1 VVKIKAVLLA
11 AGYAT
16 RLYPL
21 TKDKPKPLLDV
32 GGRPIIDYIIKNIEC
47 IDDVDEIFVITNDKF
62 YGHFEGWLAEF
73 KSTKKIKIINDK
85 TTSNEDRLGSLGD
98 VNFVIEKE
106 NIEESILIVAGDN
119 LFEFSLNSFVE
130 SHNEHNK
137 SAVALY
143 DVQDKELAKQ
153 YGIVGVDDEGKMVEF
168 EEKPSEPKSTLAS
181 TGVYIYPPH
190 VLPMLADFVKKYKNS
205 DKAGNFLEWLHKKEH
220 VYCYITDKR
229 WFDIGTLDQLEKA
242 RKEFKGV

>member
-1 VVKIKAVLLA
+1 MIILA

-21 TKDKPKPLLDV
+21 TKDKPKPLLEI
-32 GGRPIIDYIIKNIEC
+32 GGKPILDHIIKKIEK
-47 IDDVDEIFVITNDKF
+47 IEEVDEVFIVTNAKF
-62 YGHFEGWLAEF
+62 SGHFQGWLTEF
-73 KSTKKIKIINDK
+73 KSQKKIKIINDQ
-85 TTSNEDRLGSLGD
+85 TTSNEARLGSLGD
-98 VNFVIEKE
+98 VNFVIDQE
-106 NIEESILIVAGDN
+106 NIKESVLIVAGDN
-119 LFEFSLNSFVE
+119 LFEFSLKEFVE
-130 SHNEHNK
+130 SHKKHNK

-143 DVQDKELAKQ
+143 DVQDKELAKH
-153 YGIVGVDDEGKMVEF
+153 YGIVAVGDGGKMIEF

-190 VLPMLADFVKKYKNS
+190 VLPMLQEFVKKYKNS

-220 VYCYITDKR
+220 VYCYITKEK

-242 RKEFKGV
+242 KEEFRT

>member
-1 VVKIKAVLLA
+1 MKAIILA

-21 TKDKPKPLLDV
+21 TKDKPKPLLEIA
-32 GGRPIIDYIIKNIEC
+32 GKPIIDHIMRKIEK
-47 IDDVDEIFVITNDKF
+47 IDEIDKIFIVTNDKF
-62 YGHFEGWLAEF
+62 YGHFEDWLSEF
-73 KSTKKIKIINDK
+73 KSNKKIKIINDK

-98 VNFVIEKE
+98 VNFVIDREKVKDT
-106 NIEESILIVAGDN
+106 IIVVAGDN
-119 LFEFSLNSFVE
+119 LFEFSLKEFVD
-130 SHNEHNK
+130 SHKKHNK

-143 DVQDKELAKQ
+143 DVRDKELAKL
-153 YGIVGVDDEGKMVEF
+153 YGIVGVNKENRMIEF

-190 VLPMLADFVKKYKNS
+190 VLLMLQDFVKKYKNS

-220 VYCYITDKR
+220 VYCYITEKK
-229 WFDIGTLDQLEKA
+229 WFDIGNLEQLEKA
-242 RKEFKGV
+242 RKEFRA

>member
-1 VVKIKAVLLA
+1 MKAIVLA

-21 TKDKPKPLLDV
+21 TKDKPKPLLEV
-32 GGRPIIDYIIKNIEC
+32 AGKPIIDHIINKIEE
-47 IDDVDEIFVITNDKF
+47 IDEVDEIFIVTNAKF
-62 YGHFEGWLAEF
+62 YNYFQGWLAEF
-73 KSTKKIKIINDK
+73 DSNKKIKIINDK

-106 NIEESILIVAGDN
+106 NIKDSVLIVAGDN
-119 LFEFSLNSFVE
+119 LFEFSLKDFVE
-130 SHNEHNK
+130 SHKKHNK

-143 DVQDKELAKQ
+143 DVQDKELAKL
-153 YGIVGVDDEGKMVEF
+153 YGIVGVNQEGKMIEF
-168 EEKPSEPKSTLAS
+168 EEKPLKPKSTLAS

-190 VLPMLADFVKKYKNS
+190 VLPMLQEFVKKYKNS

-220 VYCYITDKR
+220 VYCYITKER

-242 RKEFKGV
+242 KKEFRG

>member
-1 VVKIKAVLLA
+1 MKAIILA

-21 TKDKPKPLLDV
+21 TKDKPKPLLEV
-32 GGRPIIDYIIKNIEC
+32 AGKSMVEHIIKRIEE
-47 IDDVDEIFVITNDKF
+47 IDEVGEIFIVTNDKF
-62 YGHFEGWLAEF
+62 YNHFEGWLTEF
-73 KSTKKIKIINDK
+73 DCKKEIKIINDQ
-85 TTSNEDRLGSLGD
+85 TTSNEGRLGSLGD
-98 VNFVIEKE
+98 VNFVIEQE
-106 NIEESILIVAGDN
+106 NIKESVLIVAGDN
-119 LFEFSLNSFVE
+119 LFEFSLKEFVE
-130 SHNEHNK
+130 SHKKHNK

-143 DVQDKELAKQ
+143 DVQDRELAKL
-153 YGIVGVDDEGKMVEF
+153 YGIVGVNEEGKMVEF

-190 VLPMLADFVKKYKNS
+190 VLPMLQEFVKKSKNS

-220 VYCYITDKR
+220 VYCYITKEK

-242 RKEFKGV
+242 RREFRG

>member
-1 VVKIKAVLLA
+1 VKCIILC

-32 GGRPIIDYIIKNIEC
+32 GGKPIIEHIIGKLEQ
-47 IDDVDEIFVITNDKF
+47 IDDIDEIFIVTNDKF
-62 YGHFEGWLAEF
+62 YNHFRDWLKGF
-73 KSTKKIKIINDK
+73 DSKKSIKIVNDR
-85 TTSNEDRLGSLGD
+85 TLSNEDRLGSLGD
-98 VNFVIEKE
+98 VDFVIGQEGI
-106 NIEESILIVAGDN
+106 NDSILIVAGDN
-119 LFEFSLNSFVE
+119 LFDFSLKDFVE
-130 SHNEHNK
+130 SHKKHNK

-153 YGIVGVDDEGKMVEF
+153 YGIVGVNVENKMVEF

-181 TGVYIYPPH
+181 TGIYIYPPH
-190 VLPMLADFVKKYKNS
+190 VLSMLQDFVKKYENT

-220 VYCYITDKR
+220 VYCYITDKK
-229 WFDIGTLDQLEKA
+229 WFDIGSFEQLEKA
-242 RKEFKGV
+242 RDYFKE